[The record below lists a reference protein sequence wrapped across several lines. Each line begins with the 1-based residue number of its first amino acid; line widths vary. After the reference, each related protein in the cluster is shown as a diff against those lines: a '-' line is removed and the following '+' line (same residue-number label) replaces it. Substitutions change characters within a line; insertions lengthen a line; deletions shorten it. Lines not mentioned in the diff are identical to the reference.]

1 MALDFF
7 AGCLGGCAG
16 IMMGHPFDTI
26 KVRLQTQNFRNPQ
39 YKGAVDCLT
48 SILKKESIWGLYKGM
63 SSPMAGVA
71 VVNAV
76 VFGVYGNF
84 QRHVTHPEALSSHF
98 VAGAVAGFVQSF
110 VCSPMELVKTR
121 LQIQDIR
128 AVPGGGYTGPMNCLV
143 QVAKAE
149 GLRGVFRGLGA
160 TICREVPG
168 FGTYFFAYELMT
180 RPAGPPLSTSH
191 MMFAGGLSGT
201 LSWVITYPIDVVKS
215 RLQVDGMGGVY
226 RYTGFVDCLRKS
238 IQTEGYRVL
247 TRGLGS
253 TVLRAFPTNAA
264 TFTVVTWV
272 IRWADEN
279 HVETTSGYVIAELV
293 DFKEIKPSK
302 VQNVINHDEVHGFK
316 VFGVLENIDFKDK
329 CMKTVFELKK
339 TILHNF
345 IGSNI
350 FPSQQLML
358 KSRQICSS
366 GKGDDSERYFCEN
379 VKEDICMKTALFQ
392 ESKTDTMNKAEED
405 RINKS
410 EDSEDGEN
418 SDRQRDKDSQTEKA
432 TNTYEH
438 KNDYYNSSVR

>member
-1 MALDFF
+1 
-7 AGCLGGCAG
+7 
-16 IMMGHPFDTI
+16 
-26 KVRLQTQNFRNPQ
+26 
-39 YKGAVDCLT
+39 
-48 SILKKESIWGLYKGM
+48 M
-63 SSPMAGVA
+63 SDP
-71 VVNAV
+71 
-76 VFGVYGNF
+76 
-84 QRHVTHPEALSSHF
+84 
-98 VAGAVAGFVQSF
+98 
-110 VCSPMELVKTR
+110 
-121 LQIQDIR
+121 
-128 AVPGGGYTGPMNCLV
+128 

-279 HVETTSGYVIAELV
+279 HV
-293 DFKEIKPSK
+293 D
-302 VQNVINHDEVHGFK
+302 INHDEVHGFK
-316 VFGVLENIDFKDK
+316 VFGFLENIDYKDK

-366 GKGDDSERYFCEN
+366 GKGDDSQRYFCEN
-379 VKEDICMKTALFQ
+379 VKEDICMQTALFQ